1 MTCIVLATPR
11 KCNSSSKSE
20 ITNALNSFFND
31 ISGGLGDALDIVD
44 KIETTTSKI
53 TDIVGGITTSLSTLL
68 EDSLGGFIE
77 SALDGVKLFFLS
89 KMTPLAALAQFDAF
103 SLGAANPVNK
113 LFDAFGC
120 LGSTVK
126 KALGNTIK
134 NMLKNAI
141 TNGIVN
147 PIACAV
153 DQFIGNITA
162 KIVGVM
168 DSIIGPLLNPIN
180 NLFSI
185 IGRGFGTVKNFL
197 GGGIDIISKIQGLI
211 NCKDDD
217 FNKVCPPQNEYC
229 LNKSSSKPPGDAA
242 TQNSFTRALDQA
254 NKWLEEKTED
264 IETYGLFGENRDA
277 DGNVIDSNYGSSD
290 DIECN
295 GGNVLD
301 CGLPRL
307 EFFGGDGQGAA
318 GDLILGN
325 FVEELASEIDELGD
339 PELEDTIPLVKRTA
353 SIIGVDITYPGE
365 GYTQEPFVS
374 FVDNCDQGYGAYGR
388 AVIDKDP
395 NSPTYG
401 QLTDIIMISEGENY
415 PAGESRGVFVD
426 KILVENG
433 GVGYTLEDEIPDFEI
448 CGVDENGSITK
459 VCTNNKEYFITPPM
473 NIRTETGR
481 GAILTPV
488 MTTRRRP
495 SESITVIDCITPRG
509 NIVGY
514 VDGKEYNGPFHVMPN
529 GQKMTGA
536 EHSDNDSFI
545 YNTPQESLRSGRQ
558 SNTSTNIQ
566 FKSIQQLVEESEVSQ
581 TMSDETYTD
590 PVDDAMDDDTD
601 STPPPSSPPSTPPPS
616 SPPSTPPPS
625 SGGGGYGGY

>member
-31 ISGGLGDALDIVD
+31 VSGGLGDALDIVD

-77 SALDGVKLFFLS
+77 SALDGVKIFFLS

-153 DQFIGNITA
+153 DEFIGNITA

-168 DSIIGPLLNPIN
+168 DSIIGPFLNPIN

-229 LNKSSSKPPGDAA
+229 LNKSSSKPPSDAA
-242 TQNSFTRALDQA
+242 TQNT
-254 NKWLEEKTED
+254 
-264 IETYGLFGENRDA
+264 
-277 DGNVIDSNYGSSD
+277 
-290 DIECN
+290 
-295 GGNVLD
+295 
-301 CGLPRL
+301 
-307 EFFGGDGQGAA
+307 
-318 GDLILGN
+318 
-325 FVEELASEIDELGD
+325 FV
-339 PELEDTIPLVKRTA
+339 
-353 SIIGVDITYPGE
+353 
-365 GYTQEPFVS
+365 
-374 FVDNCDQGYGAYGR
+374 
-388 AVIDKDP
+388 
-395 NSPTYG
+395 
-401 QLTDIIMISEGENY
+401 
-415 PAGESRGVFVD
+415 
-426 KILVENG
+426 
-433 GVGYTLEDEIPDFEI
+433 
-448 CGVDENGSITK
+448 
-459 VCTNNKEYFITPPM
+459 
-473 NIRTETGR
+473 
-481 GAILTPV
+481 
-488 MTTRRRP
+488 
-495 SESITVIDCITPRG
+495 
-509 NIVGY
+509 
-514 VDGKEYNGPFHVMPN
+514 
-529 GQKMTGA
+529 
-536 EHSDNDSFI
+536 
-545 YNTPQESLRSGRQ
+545 
-558 SNTSTNIQ
+558 
-566 FKSIQQLVEESEVSQ
+566 
-581 TMSDETYTD
+581 
-590 PVDDAMDDDTD
+590 
-601 STPPPSSPPSTPPPS
+601 
-616 SPPSTPPPS
+616 
-625 SGGGGYGGY
+625 